1 MKSNHILIGLCDWF
15 TCENLISK
23 KFVMIMLEHIR
34 SSHLSKRKE
43 GHNNII
49 RYISHF
55 GEITLS
61 DIFVPP
67 HTPATPSHRSP
78 LLRRTIITHISRWFH
93 VRFNVRL
100 WLALP
105 PPPPP
110 PPPSSKRGSG
120 VRASTSTLLK
130 SRSGGITRVEECS
143 SPSSS
148 SSTSSTS
155 PAGPPGFRSVS
166 KGGLAWGLRDS
177 DAP

>member
-1 MKSNHILIGLCDWF
+1 MFHRVPVKSNHILIGLCDWF

-78 LLRRTIITHISRWFH
+78 PPAATHHYHPHFPVVSRPFQRPSLVGSAPSAASAASLLEEGQRRPRLH
-93 VRFNVRL
+93 VHPLEIPVR
-100 WLALP
+100 
-105 PPPPP
+105 
-110 PPPSSKRGSG
+110 GNH
-120 VRASTSTLLK
+120 
-130 SRSGGITRVEECS
+130 
-143 SPSSS
+143 
-148 SSTSSTS
+148 
-155 PAGPPGFRSVS
+155 
-166 KGGLAWGLRDS
+166 
-177 DAP
+177 